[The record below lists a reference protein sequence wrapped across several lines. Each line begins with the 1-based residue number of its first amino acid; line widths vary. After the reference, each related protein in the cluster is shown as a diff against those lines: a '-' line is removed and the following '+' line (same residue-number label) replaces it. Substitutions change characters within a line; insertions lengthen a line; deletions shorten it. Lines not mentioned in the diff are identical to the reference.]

1 MSNCERV
8 FKDYMVRTIDK
19 HQMITNYFVVGK
31 SAQDVVN
38 NIRNCYGEE
47 IIEVFS
53 ADGVGLS
60 AIEADDVWV

>member
-1 MSNCERV
+1 MSNRERV

-31 SAQDVVN
+31 SAQDAVN
-38 NIRNCYGEE
+38 NILNCYGEE

-53 ADGVGLS
+53 ADGIGLS
-60 AIEADDVWV
+60 AIEVDDVWA

>member
-1 MSNCERV
+1 MSNRERA
-8 FKDYMVRTIDK
+8 FKNYMVRTIDK

-31 SAQDVVN
+31 SAQDAVN
-38 NIRNCYGEE
+38 NILNCYGEE

-60 AIEADDVWV
+60 AIEANDVWK